1 MWYFANPL
9 IVYGDDALEHLNGIE
24 GKRALI
30 ITDRNVVK
38 LGFVERVGKELK
50 KAGLGYRVFDEVE
63 PDPSVQTIKRGAQV
77 ALEYQP
83 DWLIGI
89 GGGSAMDAA
98 KAIRVLYARP
108 DVEPNA
114 INPTEILHLREKAQ
128 LVAIPTTSGTGA
140 EVTWM
145 IVITDTENQRKTGV
159 ASRETMPDVAILDTS
174 LVMGLPPQI
183 TADTGMD
190 ALTHAIEGYA
200 SNWRSDFTDAPAL
213 VAAKRIFE
221 YLPRAYNNGSDMEA
235 RRHMMYAATL
245 ASMSFGNA
253 MAGLAHSLGHSLGG
267 LFHTPHGRAV
277 GLFLPYT
284 MEFLLETTGELYA
297 EIERF
302 VGPDPDLHRDLS
314 ARALVTRVRDL
325 AKSINQPLSLRQAG
339 IEKAAFDEAL
349 PGLVER
355 AESEATTIT
364 VSRIPDSAEVE
375 RIFRYAYEGKPI
387 DF

>member
-1 MWYFANPL
+1 MWYFASPL
-9 IVYGDDALEHLNGIE
+9 IVFGDDALEHLNGIE
-24 GKRALI
+24 GKRALV
-30 ITDRNVVK
+30 ITDHNVVK
-38 LGFVERVGKELK
+38 LGFVERVGKELA
-50 KAGLGYRVFDEVE
+50 KAGLEYHVFDEVE

-77 ALEYQP
+77 ALDYQP

-89 GGGSAMDAA
+89 GGGSVMDAA

-114 INPTEILHLREKAQ
+114 INPSEILNLRQKAQ

-145 IVITDTENQRKTGV
+145 IVVTDVESQRKTGV
-159 ASRETMPDVAILDTS
+159 ASRETMADVAILDTS
-174 LVMGLPPQI
+174 LVMGLPPRI

-190 ALTHAIEGYA
+190 ALTHAIEGYT

-213 VAAKRIFE
+213 IAIKRIFE
-221 YLPRAYNNGSDMEA
+221 YLPRAYNNGSDIEA
-235 RRHMMYAATL
+235 RRHMMYGATL

-253 MAGLAHSLGHSLGG
+253 MAGLAHSMGHALGG

-284 MEFLLETTGELYA
+284 MEYLSEAAANLYSDIARFIGISGDSDLEAT
-297 EIERF
+297 
-302 VGPDPDLHRDLS
+302 
-314 ARALVTRVRDL
+314 RALVAQVRQL
-325 AKSINQPLSLRQAG
+325 SKSLNQPLSVHEAG
-339 IEKAAFDEAL
+339 IEKTAYDKAL

-364 VSRIPDSAEVE
+364 VSRIPDSAELE
-375 RIFRYAYEGKPI
+375 RIFRYAYEGKPV